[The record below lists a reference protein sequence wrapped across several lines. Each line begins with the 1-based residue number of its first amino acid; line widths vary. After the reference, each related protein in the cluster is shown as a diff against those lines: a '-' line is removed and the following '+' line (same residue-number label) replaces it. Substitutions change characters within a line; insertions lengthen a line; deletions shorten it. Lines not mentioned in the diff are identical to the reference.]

1 MNGLSAD
8 RAEIGRFINAVFC
21 HADLGGYIA
30 LRSFEHERG
39 KPPVEIRA
47 QEINGEGL
55 AAVIAKATGAA
66 NRAARHPRPTVFAPV
81 TSCTFANDK
90 RAAEADVANGVAL
103 VVELDETPTA
113 AALRLE
119 GLLGPATAIVLSG
132 GEWIDPASGEIQ
144 AKLHLYWRLAEP
156 TRDAPGHS
164 RLKRARALATA
175 IAGGDA
181 SAVPLPHPLRC
192 PGSWHRKGTP
202 RLCRTSE
209 LRPDVEVDLGD
220 AIEKLEQA
228 AVLALE
234 HVTGTAKDRLEVALG
249 MRDRGQRQDQSSH
262 DPDASD
268 PDLEALADAI
278 PNDDAPRAE
287 WIAIGLG
294 FFAAAD
300 GSAAGLNAWERWSR
314 KSSKGHGGTAE
325 QWERFA
331 TSPPDRTGVG
341 ALVQRAK
348 RAIPGF
354 RLPSWGPEKHT
365 DSATA
370 AAPSAPRLDI
380 THDGLALDMGRKWAD
395 ARHVAL
401 WGHWLFWAGSCWERD
416 ERLLH
421 LTRTRDYL
429 RQKGDE
435 LVRWAKAKNDEKL
448 VETCE
453 AIAKQLRSAQMVANV
468 VGLARS
474 NPAQVAT
481 VEQWDADPFELG
493 APKPA
498 RTPP

>member
-1 MNGLSAD
+1 MPARCHCPIRFDAPALGIA
-8 RAEIGRFINAVFC
+8 RAP
-21 HADLGGYIA
+21 LGY
-30 LRSFEHERG
+30 
-39 KPPVEIRA
+39 
-47 QEINGEGL
+47 
-55 AAVIAKATGAA
+55 
-66 NRAARHPRPTVFAPV
+66 
-81 TSCTFANDK
+81 
-90 RAAEADVANGVAL
+90 
-103 VVELDETPTA
+103 A
-113 AALRLE
+113 AA
-119 GLLGPATAIVLSG
+119 
-132 GEWIDPASGEIQ
+132 
-144 AKLHLYWRLAEP
+144 Y
-156 TRDAPGHS
+156 
-164 RLKRARALATA
+164 
-175 IAGGDA
+175 
-181 SAVPLPHPLRC
+181 
-192 PGSWHRKGTP
+192 
-202 RLCRTSE
+202 E
-209 LRPDVEVDLGD
+209 LRPEVEVDLGD
-220 AIEKLEQA
+220 VIEKLEQA
-228 AVLALE
+228 AMLALE

-249 MRDRGQRQDQSSH
+249 MRDRGQRQDHFCPLLH

-278 PNDDAPRAE
+278 PNDDAQRAE
-287 WIAIGLG
+287 WIAVGLA
-294 FFAAAD
+294 FFAASD

-314 KSSKGHGGTAE
+314 KSSKGHGGTAAR
-325 QWERFA
+325 WESFA

-348 RAIPGF
+348 RAVPGF
-354 RLPSWGPEKHT
+354 RLPSWGPEKQA

-370 AAPSAPRLDI
+370 AAPGAPRLDI

-481 VEQWDADPFELG
+481 VDQWDADPFELG